1 MKRNISGVINLGQ
14 LKRIQ
19 AVLHRDLKLLN
30 RFENR
35 NWEEEIK
42 FIRKGRGGF
51 IPLTISIDFCEED
64 LMSFFKKESS
74 NSNIIEA
81 KCRIENALK
90 LSVIEI
96 Y

>member
-1 MKRNISGVINLGQ
+1 MRRNISGVAKSGQ

-19 AVLHRDLKLLN
+19 AVLHRDYKSLN

-51 IPLTISIDFCEED
+51 IPFTISIDFCEED
-64 LMSFFKKESS
+64 LISFLKKEYS
-74 NSNIIEA
+74 NPNIMEA
-81 KCRIENALK
+81 KHRIENALK